1 MRNFSSISV
10 ANENENFPF
19 LVVGKKFQGLSAS
32 NNYYKFINYR
42 DLLKK
47 KLSISFQILIYDL
60 HKTENVDQTQLEI
73 SIKIRHV

>member
-1 MRNFSSISV
+1 MRNFSSISE

-32 NNYYKFINYR
+32 SYKFEMETYQ
-42 DLLKK
+42 KK
-47 KLSISFQILIYDL
+47 FIYISNFIHDL
-60 HKTENVDQTQLEI
+60 HKTENDDQTRLEI

>member
-1 MRNFSSISV
+1 MRNFSSISE

-32 NNYYKFINYR
+32 TYQFKIET
-42 DLLKK
+42 K
-47 KLSISFQILIYDL
+47 KLKTFQILIHDL
-60 HKTENVDQTQLEI
+60 HKTENGDQTRLEI